1 MILDSKQYI
10 PEVYRR
16 ERDMQVFTT
25 LIDIILTS
33 CKYDIDSLSK
43 LYDATTCPEQFL
55 PKFGDTLNYKYDNA
69 NTVTSNRKILD
80 TFMVMMRYKGSQIG
94 LLMATALCLTSLDLS
109 IKNLETADVNTDYIN
124 ALKDL
129 EIKYD
134 YENAVIIIDYPNIYT
149 QVRYLLDYVRPVG
162 MTLNLRSVT
171 KTIQHIPMAI
181 LAQIQS
187 EIHEYSMQKSTVNKA
202 RVNFSYPVTQEKLD
216 EWKNIQNT
224 LEAVEDDNNTI
235 DLNG

>member
-216 EWKNIQNT
+216 EWKNIQDI
-224 LEAVEDDNNTI
+224 LEASEDDNNTI